1 MKLDYKILWLD
12 DKMEEFVED
21 DYNLELEEYLI
32 ELGFNPIVTTV
43 AKEEAFFKVL
53 DDSFDNNV
61 RLPFN

>member
-32 ELGFNPIVTTV
+32 
-43 AKEEAFFKVL
+43 
-53 DDSFDNNV
+53 
-61 RLPFN
+61 